1 MKLAIK
7 KIAVKSVLT
16 KSGISGVDYCVNPY
30 IGCSHGCRYCYA
42 TFMKRFT
49 GHVEAWGAFLDVKLN
64 APDILERQL
73 KRTAKGSVMISS
85 VTDPYQPAEA
95 RYKITRR
102 CLKSLLDYQFPTDIL
117 TKSPLVLRD
126 IDLFKKFR
134 NISVGITITT
144 DDEKIRKTFE
154 PNAPSIRT
162 RIAALKKL
170 HESTIPTY
178 VFVGPTLPMNPE
190 VLAELIHPY
199 ADSVLIDRMNYM
211 SKTRNI
217 YKQMKLERW
226 LDPVF
231 IENRIGRLQRGF
243 SGKEVRIC

>member
-1 MKLAIK
+1 MKLSIK
-7 KIAVKSVLT
+7 KIAAKSVLT

-42 TFMKRFT
+42 TFMKRFA
-49 GHVEAWGAFLDVKLN
+49 GHREAWGAFLDVKLN
-64 APDILERQL
+64 APDILKRQL
-73 KRTAKGSVMISS
+73 KCTAKGSVMISS

-95 RYKITRR
+95 RYKITRQ

-126 IDLFKKFR
+126 IDLLKKFR
-134 NISVGITITT
+134 NIRVGITITT

-162 RIAALKKL
+162 RIEALKKL

-190 VLAELIHPY
+190 VLAELIYPY
-199 ADSVLIDRMNYM
+199 TDSVLIDRMNYI
-211 SKTRNI
+211 SKTLNI
-217 YKQMKLERW
+217 YKQLKLERW

-231 IENRIGRLQRGF
+231 VDNSIKRLQKGF
-243 SGKEVRIC
+243 SGKKVLIC

>member
-1 MKLAIK
+1 
-7 KIAVKSVLT
+7 
-16 KSGISGVDYCVNPY
+16 
-30 IGCSHGCRYCYA
+30 
-42 TFMKRFT
+42 
-49 GHVEAWGAFLDVKLN
+49 
-64 APDILERQL
+64 
-73 KRTAKGSVMISS
+73 
-85 VTDPYQPAEA
+85 
-95 RYKITRR
+95 
-102 CLKSLLDYQFPTDIL
+102 
-117 TKSPLVLRD
+117 VLRD